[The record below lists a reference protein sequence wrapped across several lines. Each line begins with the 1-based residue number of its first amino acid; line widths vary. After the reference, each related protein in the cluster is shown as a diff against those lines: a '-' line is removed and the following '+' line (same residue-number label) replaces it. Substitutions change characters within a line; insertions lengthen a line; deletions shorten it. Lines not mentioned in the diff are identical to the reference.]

1 MKIHIQLRMYNGSEL
16 FMKTDKKI
24 GYFMQRKIQNYVN
37 FRLEFLNMLQDRSFE
52 VLRQI
57 SGTYGKYFDYTIF
70 FIKCTN
76 LF

>member
-1 MKIHIQLRMYNGSEL
+1 MKI
-16 FMKTDKKI
+16 DKKI
-24 GYFMQRKIQNYVN
+24 GYFMQSKIQNDVN
-37 FRLEFLNMLQDRSFE
+37 FGLEFLNMLQDSSFE

-70 FIKCTN
+70 FIKCTD